1 MLRDRLKL
9 NADLV
14 ELPLE
19 YCCQST
25 EGFQS
30 VRLRFARRAARVT
43 LLLSCSAALFSSF
56 GCIRPSV
63 PLKSGGVA
71 GQLRVLHARDGE
83 RDLGAAVVYLDNG
96 PRPGP
101 DRSQHPATLV
111 FGEDGSIHPSLLAVG
126 VGQRIFLELQV
137 RLLHQ
142 PFTYSLSGSPD
153 VPADGAGDLSLQGD
167 DSRELI
173 VGRPGVVRIYC
184 SLHRNER
191 AVIYVSP
198 SPYFSVID
206 SRGRYGID
214 DVPAG
219 AYRLVLWSDVVEGTV
234 RSIQVEGGTPLV
246 SNIWIDARKIPR

>member
-9 NADLV
+9 KADLV
-14 ELPLE
+14 EFPIE
-19 YCCQST
+19 YRCQST

-30 VRLRFARRAARVT
+30 VCLRFARRAARVI

-96 PRPGP
+96 PLPGP
-101 DRSQHPATLV
+101 DWSPHPATLV

-126 VGQRIFLELQV
+126 VGQQIFLELQGE
-137 RLLHQ
+137 LLHQ
-142 PFTYSLSGSPD
+142 PFTYSLSGRPD

-167 DSRELI
+167 DARELI
-173 VGRPGVVRIYC
+173 VDRPGVVRIYC

-206 SRGRYGID
+206 ARRQYAID
-214 DVPAG
+214 DVPVG
-219 AYRLVLWSDVVEGTV
+219 AYRLVLWSEAVAGTV
-234 RSIQVEGGTPLV
+234 RSIQVENGPPLS